1 MKKIAILLSLFCAL
15 TLTSCE
21 GFLDM
26 APTNQA
32 DSSTCITSEADAQVM
47 LNGLMRKLTGS
58 SLYGNNILLYG
69 DAKSGDFTIY
79 TAGFGGDGLYYFAHT
94 LTGNTYSGFWSSGYN
109 TLLQANNIIVNVKQL
124 IADGDESSTLKDI
137 LGEALTV
144 RALLHFDLCRFY
156 GKPYNY
162 ENTGYGVPIVT
173 EPVDAAAQPLRNTV
187 AEVYTQVVA
196 DLLEAAPLLKK
207 GKTLGYINYYANQ
220 AILGKVYM
228 YMDNFSGALTCFK
241 NVIDSGVYSLYSP
254 SKWVSSWSTQNG
266 SESVFELA
274 IYPNEGDL
282 GGSAIGVY
290 FRKRAHGTSSAYG
303 NFYASTYWKNI
314 MGANDVRWGIME
326 YDHLYGTVDG
336 GDRSTWKDACYKY
349 SGDQNLAGDGKST
362 STAVNIKVVR
372 LSEVYLLA
380 AEAAF
385 RNGSKDVAAQ
395 YLNKIAERD
404 PDRAAWTS
412 ATITADEIFNEYRR
426 EMLGEGKVFYEAMRQ
441 NKTLRYE
448 DDAWGFGTTS
458 TYRTLTVDRT
468 FFRTILPI
476 AEAEINSNPGIGAQQ
491 NPGY

>member
-1 MKKIAILLSLFCAL
+1 MFCAL

-21 GFLDM
+21 GFLDVT
-26 APTNQA
+26 PTNQA
-32 DSSTCITSEADAQVM
+32 DSSTCITSESDAQVM
-47 LNGLMRKLTGS
+47 LNGLMRKMTGS

-109 TLLQANNIIVNVKQL
+109 TILQANNIISNVKQL
-124 IADGDESSTLKDI
+124 IADGTDSSDLEDI
-137 LGEALTV
+137 LGQALTA
-144 RALLHFDLCRFY
+144 RALLHFDLCRLY

-162 ENTGYGVPIVT
+162 DKSSYGVPVVT
-173 EPVDAAAQPLRNTV
+173 EPLDAAAQPLRNTV
-187 AEVYTQVVA
+187 EEVYTQVVK
-196 DLLEAAPLLKK
+196 DLNEAAPLLKK
-207 GKTLGYINYYANQ
+207 GKNLGYINYYANQ

-228 YMDNFSGALTCFK
+228 YMDNFSGALSCFK
-241 NVIDSGVYSLYSP
+241 NVIDSGVYSLYTP
-254 SKWVSSWSTQNG
+254 DKWVASWKEQNG
-266 SESVFELA
+266 SESIFELA

-303 NFYASTYWKNI
+303 NFYVSTYWKNI
-314 MGANDVRWGIME
+314 MDEDDVRWGIMT
-326 YDHLYGTVDG
+326 YDHLYGTSDG
-336 GDRSTWKDACYKY
+336 GTRSTWKDACYKY
-349 SGDQNLAGDGKST
+349 SGDTELAGDGKST
-362 STAVNIKVVR
+362 STAVNIKVMR

-385 RNGSKDVAAQ
+385 RGGSKEAAAE
-395 YLNKIAERD
+395 YLNAIAKRN
-404 PDRAAWTS
+404 PNYVAWTS
-412 ATITADEIFNEYRR
+412 STVSLDEIFKEYRR

-441 NKTLRYE
+441 NRTLEYE

-476 AEAEINSNPGIGAQQ
+476 AESEINSNPGIGAQQ
-491 NPGY
+491 NPGYSD